1 MNIENVLKQAVYS
14 KKEVDF
20 YVPIVTNYEENKTK
34 NKYVNTSLFH
44 YHLFNKK
51 DSFIE
56 ILINKNNKKIVNL
69 NLISINDVKKNIEI
83 DKKIHEIPCILG
95 NPIINT
101 NIFKDEDIFEEKKDF
116 DIVINNRKI
125 YIFLDFKNIAK
136 RIIMGDVEV
145 LIDNQNN
152 ITGYVFINFSNEEW
166 NEISEILESKKIY
179 IK

>member
-1 MNIENVLKQAVYS
+1 MNIENVLKQVVYS

-56 ILINKNNKKIVNL
+56 ILINKSNKKIVNL

-95 NPIINT
+95 NPIFIVLPF
-101 NIFKDEDIFEEKKDF
+101 FKCKSCFKLEIDDIF
-116 DIVINNRKI
+116 
-125 YIFLDFKNIAK
+125 IFLESMYKNQYFSSLTLYLIKSK
-136 RIIMGDVEV
+136 RILDIELGE
-145 LIDNQNN
+145 
-152 ITGYVFINFSNEEW
+152 ITY
-166 NEISEILESKKIY
+166 EIRVKQL
-179 IK
+179 

>member
-1 MNIENVLKQAVYS
+1 MNIEKILKQVVYS
-14 KKEVDF
+14 KKEIDF

-34 NKYVNTSLFH
+34 NKYSNTSLFH

-69 NLISINDVKKNIEI
+69 NLISINDVNRNIEI
-83 DKKIHEIPCILG
+83 DKKIHKIPCILG

-116 DIVINNRKI
+116 DIVIDNKTI
-125 YIFLDFKNIAK
+125 YILLKDMKILKKIKMDN
-136 RIIMGDVEV
+136 VEI

-152 ITGYVFINFSNEEW
+152 IIGYIFINFSNQEW
-166 NEISEILESKKIY
+166 QEIEEILERIDFK
-179 IK
+179 